1 MMKVLVSACLLG
13 ENCKYS
19 GGNNYSEKVATFIA
33 DKTVIPVCPEV
44 LGGLPVPWDVDELC
58 CRAKKIGLEAL
69 HLDLGSGD
77 DGYALT
83 RPENQQAWLERAA
96 HHGLRIASLALNDLC
111 GHGFTA
117 GLRIKSKPHRRSAVR
132 FFLSFGYVFF
142 CRKKRPQAP

>member
-1 MMKVLVSACLLG
+1 MDDKVLVSACLLG

-19 GGNNYSEKVATFIA
+19 GGNNYSEKVAAFIA
-33 DKTVIPVCPEV
+33 DKTVIPVCAEV

-83 RPENQQAWLERAA
+83 RPENWQAWLERAA
-96 HHGLRIASLALNDLC
+96 RHGRPGRGGGLCPLAEILRPVYPRQRRHPS
-111 GHGFTA
+111 
-117 GLRIKSKPHRRSAVR
+117 RIGGQMPREGR
-132 FFLSFGYVFF
+132 
-142 CRKKRPQAP
+142 Q